1 MKLLNFKP
9 NPYLRQYI
17 SRYWLWENEPDLPQ
31 ILPGTG
37 TELMFHYYEPFIT
50 KNQKDEVLIVPNCHI
65 ISPRSE
71 CYHLNRIK
79 RSGFISVRF
88 RAGAFRHFCR
98 ESNKD
103 LIDSFIDINEIWG
116 IKGQEFGERVIEA
129 KNIEKRIVIIET
141 FLMKFLEMYQ
151 HPKSWL
157 DMAVE
162 KVFYGCDAAR
172 LKEVS
177 SDLFISDRQLQRKFG
192 EAVGVSPKNFQR
204 ISRFETVLKQLLL
217 NQNKDYLTSALEHGY
232 YDQSHFIKEF
242 KEYVGESPSLFLQDK
257 NFMSHFYNEKLLN

>member
-9 NPYLRQYI
+9 NKYLRQYI

-37 TELMFHYYEPFIT
+37 TELMFHYYDPFIGRD
-50 KNQKDEVLIVPNCHI
+50 QKDEVFISPNCHI
-65 ISPRSE
+65 ISPR
-71 CYHLNRIK
+71 YARYRLNSIK

-98 ESNKD
+98 ESSNN

-116 IKGQEFGERVIEA
+116 KEGQEFGQRVLEA
-129 KNIEKRIVIIET
+129 KSIEKRIFIIEY
-141 FLMKFLEMYQ
+141 FLMKFLETYRR
-151 HPKSWL
+151 PKSWL
-157 DMAVE
+157 DMAVG
-162 KVFYGCDAAR
+162 KVFYGCNAAR

-177 SDLFISDRQLQRKFG
+177 SDLFISDRQLQRRFG
-192 EAVGVSPKNFQR
+192 EAVGVGPKTFQR
-204 ISRFETVLKQLLL
+204 ISRLETVLKHLLL
-217 NQNKDYLTSALEHGY
+217 NQNRDYLAFALEHGY

-257 NFMSHFYNEKLLN
+257 NFMSHFYNEKLPD